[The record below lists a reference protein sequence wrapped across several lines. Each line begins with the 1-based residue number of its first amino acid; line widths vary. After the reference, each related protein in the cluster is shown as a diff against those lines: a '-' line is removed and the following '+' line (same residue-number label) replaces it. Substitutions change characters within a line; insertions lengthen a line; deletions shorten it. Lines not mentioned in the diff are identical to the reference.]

1 MFQQMTRLCFCLLV
15 RMRWMVSE
23 RSLQHV
29 RYVRVKI
36 QQWIQARLPNSTV
49 LYPDGWYSAK
59 GGTKPQHPAT
69 FEEALARGKINWL
82 AEE

>member
-1 MFQQMTRLCFCLLV
+1 MERRNFRADQQQST
-15 RMRWMVSE
+15 WN
-23 RSLQHV
+23 Q
-29 RYVRVKI
+29 
-36 QQWIQARLPNSTV
+36 TV

-69 FEEALARGKINWL
+69 FEEALAQGKINWL